1 MTLVFVLKVVKRGFS
16 PSIAIGTGLARLGI
30 ILKSFEK
37 ESVLMNLCKVNR
49 KIPDLRDIPLPKM
62 NKQHDQLQQT
72 LSNARVCL
80 FCSVSV
86 MNVGVLE

>member
-1 MTLVFVLKVVKRGFS
+1 MVKSVFS
-16 PSIAIGTGLARLGI
+16 PVIASGLARLGV
-30 ILKSFEK
+30 ILKRFEK
-37 ESVLMNLCKVNR
+37 GSILMNLCKVNLKMPNLIR
-49 KIPDLRDIPLPKM
+49 HPLPKV

-86 MNVGVLE
+86 MQVVVE